1 LVSGLRFLL
10 VKRYLTESTGAVYT
24 GRVRNITLSAE
35 EELINKARVTAQ
47 VNNTTLNAAFRAW
60 LEEYT
65 SSQDR
70 VEQYKALMLDLR
82 HVRSHGPY
90 SRDEMNER

>member
-1 LVSGLRFLL
+1 M
-10 VKRYLTESTGAVYT
+10 
-24 GRVRNITLSAE
+24 RNITLSAE
-35 EELINKARVTAQ
+35 EELIERARLKAQA
-47 VNNTTLNAAFRAW
+47 NDTTLNAAFRAW

-70 VEQYKALMLDLR
+70 VEQYKAMMHDLR
-82 HVRSHGPY
+82 HVKSQGPY